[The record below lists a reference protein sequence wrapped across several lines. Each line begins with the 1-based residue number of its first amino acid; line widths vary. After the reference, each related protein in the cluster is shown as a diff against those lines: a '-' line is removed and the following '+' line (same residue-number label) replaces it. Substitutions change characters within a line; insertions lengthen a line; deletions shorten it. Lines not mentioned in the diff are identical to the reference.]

1 MKAKFIGMVCMPWMR
16 RLRMR
21 LPVLLLLTGLTS
33 QATAQA
39 LTLEEAWRQAEA
51 ANPVL
56 RQAQANRTATEG
68 ELAQARE
75 PFSNNPQVST
85 QVNRLQFSPLNGG
98 TGYSVLEWNL
108 GLSQTLELPD
118 KQRARRLAAEQ
129 SLSATG
135 QDIEE
140 IRRQIRAE
148 VEQRFIKALGL
159 QQRIDIEEQALS
171 AVEGATQATRKLV
184 KGGEVPILQGN
195 IAEVELERE
204 RNQISS
210 LREQLILARADLAT
224 LLQLPADQLPQVE
237 GQLLPRPPRYTLAT
251 LLASAARRPSQQ
263 ALIDREHAAQSR
275 LEFERASVYPDITV
289 GINTGRGGEIDTA
302 TQVTGLSISV
312 PLPLFNRNQARIG
325 KASAEWT
332 QAQIE
337 RNAGE
342 RNIPAAVIVLW
353 QRLQSLRERVER
365 LDLSVLPR
373 LEQNRKLARLSY
385 AAGQMDLLQFLLISR
400 QATDAQRDVLDASV
414 ELRQT
419 QAALEA
425 AAGWIE

>member
-1 MKAKFIGMVCMPWMR
+1 MKAKCIGMVRLQWAR

-21 LPVLLLLTGLTS
+21 LSVLLLLTGLAS
-33 QATAQA
+33 QMSAQA

-56 RQAQANRTATEG
+56 RQAQANSTATEG

-75 PFSNNPQVST
+75 PLFNNPQVST
-85 QVNRLQFSPLNGG
+85 QVNRLQFFPLNGG
-98 TGYSVLEWNL
+98 AGYSVLEWNL

-118 KQRARRLAAEQ
+118 KQRARRVAAEQ
-129 SLSATG
+129 SLSATR

-159 QQRIDIEEQALS
+159 QQHYDIEEQALS
-171 AVEGATQATRKLV
+171 EIERATQATRKLV

-204 RNQISS
+204 RNRLSL
-210 LREQLILARADLAT
+210 LREQLVLARADLAT

-342 RNIPAAVIVLW
+342 RNVSAAVTVLW

-425 AAGWIE
+425 AAGWVE

>member
-33 QATAQA
+33 QATAQP

-51 ANPVL
+51 ASPVL
-56 RQAQANRTATEG
+56 RQAQANSTATEG

-342 RNIPAAVIVLW
+342 RNIPAAVTVLW

-373 LEQNRKLARLSY
+373 LEQNRKLAWLSY

>member
-1 MKAKFIGMVCMPWMR
+1 MKAKFIGMVSLPRPR

-21 LPVLLLLTGLTS
+21 LSVLLLLSGLAS
-33 QATAQA
+33 QATAQV

-56 RQAQANRTATEG
+56 RQAQANSTATEG

-75 PFSNNPQVST
+75 PLFNNPQVST
-85 QVNRLQFSPLNGG
+85 QVNRLQFFPLNGG
-98 TGYSVLEWNL
+98 AGYSVLEWNL
-108 GLSQTLELPD
+108 GLSQTLELPG

-140 IRRQIRAE
+140 VRRRIRAE
-148 VEQRFIKALGL
+148 VEQRFIKVLGL
-159 QQRIDIEEQALS
+159 QQRGDIEEQALN
-171 AVEGATQATRKLV
+171 AIEDATQATRKLV
-184 KGGEVPILQGN
+184 KSGEVPILQGN

-224 LLQLPADQLPQVE
+224 LLQLPADQLPKVV
-237 GQLLPRPPRYTLAT
+237 GRLLPQPPSYTLAT
-251 LLASAARRPSQQ
+251 LLASAAKRPSQQ
-263 ALIDREHAAQSR
+263 ALVDHEHAAKSR

-289 GINTGRGGEIDTA
+289 GLNTGRGGEIDTA

-342 RNIPAAVIVLW
+342 RNVSAAVTVLW

-373 LEQNRKLARLSY
+373 LEQNRKLAWLSY

-425 AAGWIE
+425 AAGWVE